1 MDFHGIDLIN
11 MEQISATFQLD
22 YDFLATVRA
31 ILDSKFN
38 DFLDENFHKAFSF
51 PNFTYV
57 WLSKYRIQR
66 KQKKIVCI
74 ERDLDKS
81 VIPRFFMN
89 LMSEK
94 LNSNWEIITFREFLM

>member
-1 MDFHGIDLIN
+1 MDLHGIDLIN
-11 MEQISATFQLD
+11 MEQMSASFELD
-22 YDFLATVRA
+22 SDFLATVRA

-38 DFLDENFHKAFSF
+38 DFLDENFSKSSSL

-57 WLSKYRIQR
+57 WLSKYRIKR

-81 VIPRFFMN
+81 TIPRFFMN

-94 LNSNWEIITFREFLM
+94 LNSNWEIITFR

>member
-1 MDFHGIDLIN
+1 
-11 MEQISATFQLD
+11 
-22 YDFLATVRA
+22 LATVRA

-38 DFLDENFHKAFSF
+38 DFLDENFSKTSSL
-51 PNFTYV
+51 PNFTYA
-57 WLSKYRIQR
+57 WLSKYKVQR
-66 KQKKIVCI
+66 KQKKIACI

-94 LNSNWEIITFREFLM
+94 LNSSWEIITFREFLM

>member
-11 MEQISATFQLD
+11 MEEINGNFQLD
-22 YDFLATVRA
+22 CDFLATVRA

-38 DFLDENFHKAFSF
+38 DFLDGNFYKSSSL

-57 WLSKYRIQR
+57 WLSKYRIHR
-66 KQKKIVCI
+66 RQKKIVSL
-74 ERDLDKS
+74 ERDLDKT
-81 VIPRFFMN
+81 VIPKFFMG